1 MATKKI
7 AKIEII
13 KPGSNPD
20 VDSDFSNI
28 AREPAID
35 YVTNLYGKDNVANI
49 VTFGTLAAKSAF
61 KAMCTI
67 YEVPFVKANKISNL
81 VPPPI
86 EGKDCT
92 LADIYDPNSDR
103 YTEAAE
109 FREATSGEEWTNVI
123 AGARA
128 IEGRNKSTGVHACG
142 IIISSKPLYETI
154 PLHVRQ
160 DDKRTITQW
169 TYQDCE
175 SLGLIK
181 MDFLGLDNVDLTQIT
196 TKYIMRNGK
205 KPVKLLDLIYGPM
218 DDPKVYEMFQK
229 AETTGIFQFGSEMV
243 QKLLLQVKPT
253 EFIDLATTTAIARP
267 GPMGMQSH
275 IKYADRKNGREKI
288 DYIHPEFVGS
298 ELEKILGKTYG
309 ILVFQEQIMQI
320 SAEIA
325 GMTLQEGDALR
336 KAMGKKKMDVMMAMK
351 PKFFEGAKENG
362 YSEEAITVLWDN
374 IEEFAKYGF
383 NLCAH
388 GDTIVIDKENHKI
401 RLRDLY
407 KRWENGETDIELMSM
422 WEDGTIKP
430 HKVRKVVYTGKKRTF
445 EIKTESGKS
454 IKITK
459 EHRLL
464 TTNGYG
470 SIDDGGLT
478 IGTELIID
486 EEKRPFGITDQERER
501 RRNNMTTYNK
511 SDLGRQKASETMTK
525 TQSRITFEER
535 SYHQKRIQEKHPN
548 RNTVS
553 MAKAREKLAYLRAND
568 PVWVKNFC
576 ETMARMESSGK
587 KGYGKVTQISD
598 GRVCDSIVEAAA
610 AEYLLARGVKFEL
623 HKVIENPKTGMSRI
637 SDFYVDGIYFEMDG
651 LFRGEQWFKDNK
663 YGDDVPFVYL
673 NPYNFVDKIDEALS
687 TLHAKNGDKIVS
699 IVESERNHKVY
710 DIEMQLEGPS
720 NFIADGIVS
729 HNSHSVAYAMNSY
742 QSAYLKVHYQVE
754 FMAALLSLHTDDKKK
769 TLTNLREAKRMGI
782 SVGTVDINLS
792 DVQVAPDFS
801 GTSEKDILFGL
812 SGIKQVSERSAEI
825 IVQEREKNGKYTSVQ
840 DVIKR
845 CMPLGITVKSVY
857 VNLAQ
862 AGAFD
867 SFNVSRKQITE
878 KISDLMNNSK
888 KTQTMGTSLFDAF
901 MIEDS
906 PDEIT
911 LTGEEYPYLKKLQLE
926 ADMIGLYLTANPM
939 DNIGSSISTIT
950 NSNIKELLRSP
961 KRTTKEVIGTLID
974 IKRKN
979 KKNGKMITVDIDDG
993 KSYMNARLSKKVVKS
1008 IEKMNAQE
1016 TVKNAYLTGKR
1027 ELSPETRNLA
1037 VDHTIKEMDDIVA
1050 NNIYV
1055 MNITY
1060 QPGRDD
1066 SPYSAQI
1073 NWMKPLNISED
1084 GSLPI
1089 RIRYRLTKNN
1099 IEKMRILYKKIPPAL
1114 SKKQPGNYPI
1124 YVSNYHENIPD
1135 FYRTRTK
1142 LFEKALETIDN
1153 DETDYTIK
1161 DKEPEQ
1167 KVADNSSLINSRKN
1181 YNKNISKTNKANKGK
1196 KNKEHVRQWPPK
1208 LDSSEKC
1215 IINLNKINVNDQDIM
1230 KDVIES
1236 IDQLEYKKTDF
1247 TCDKNNDVAM
1257 LIEKFLGAENYDF
1270 GVFNIDILN
1279 NND

>member
-92 LADIYDPNSDR
+92 LADIYNPNSDR
-103 YTEAAE
+103 YVEAAE

-142 IIISSKPLYETI
+142 IIISSRPLYETI

-383 NLCAH
+383 NL
-388 GDTIVIDKENHKI
+388 
-401 RLRDLY
+401 
-407 KRWENGETDIELMSM
+407 
-422 WEDGTIKP
+422 
-430 HKVRKVVYTGKKRTF
+430 
-445 EIKTESGKS
+445 
-454 IKITK
+454 
-459 EHRLL
+459 
-464 TTNGYG
+464 
-470 SIDDGGLT
+470 
-478 IGTELIID
+478 
-486 EEKRPFGITDQERER
+486 
-501 RRNNMTTYNK
+501 
-511 SDLGRQKASETMTK
+511 
-525 TQSRITFEER
+525 
-535 SYHQKRIQEKHPN
+535 
-548 RNTVS
+548 
-553 MAKAREKLAYLRAND
+553 
-568 PVWVKNFC
+568 
-576 ETMARMESSGK
+576 
-587 KGYGKVTQISD
+587 
-598 GRVCDSIVEAAA
+598 
-610 AEYLLARGVKFEL
+610 
-623 HKVIENPKTGMSRI
+623 
-637 SDFYVDGIYFEMDG
+637 
-651 LFRGEQWFKDNK
+651 
-663 YGDDVPFVYL
+663 
-673 NPYNFVDKIDEALS
+673 
-687 TLHAKNGDKIVS
+687 
-699 IVESERNHKVY
+699 
-710 DIEMQLEGPS
+710 
-720 NFIADGIVS
+720 
-729 HNSHSVAYAMNSY
+729 SHSVAYAMNSY
-742 QSAYLKVHYQVE
+742 QSAYLKVHYPVE

-888 KTQTMGTSLFDAF
+888 KTQTMGASLFDAF

-950 NSNIKELLRSP
+950 NSNIEELLKSP
-961 KRTTKEVIGTLID
+961 KRTTKDVIGTLID

-1016 TVKNAYLTGKR
+1016 TVKNAYLTGRR

-1208 LDSSEKC
+1208 LDSSEKS
-1215 IINLNKINVNDQDIM
+1215 IINLNKVNINDQDIM
-1230 KDVIES
+1230 NDVIES